1 MRAGARA
8 TAAVALA
15 VAVSAMAMTTAGC
28 QWDGVNS
35 LPLPGTHGHGAGS
48 FQVTVEMPD
57 VSSITQNSPVM
68 VGDVTVG
75 SVSKIETEG
84 WHAKLTVALDPG
96 VDLPGN
102 AVATIGQTSLLG
114 SQHVELAPPTDLPP
128 QGHLA
133 AGSVIPLARAGAYP
147 TTEQTLSALAVVLDG
162 GGLGQ
167 VQTITTELNATFGG
181 NDRQI
186 RDLLTQIDQL
196 AGTLDRQRTAVV
208 ATIDNLNR
216 FAGQLA
222 GENDTLTQALDT
234 MPTALQTLN
243 SERSDFTRA
252 MQALTG
258 FSDTGTRLIDATRS
272 DLEQNLTSL
281 RTTLTQVAA
290 TGDSLINNLGTITTF
305 PFPQVTID
313 NAMRGDYTNLW
324 AVLDLTVPRLR
335 AGLAYGTPL
344 GTPATGA
351 TPVSAPASPVAP
363 TGTPVDPLLAPLH
376 TGGAR

>member
-1 MRAGARA
+1 MRGAARA
-8 TAAVALA
+8 TAAVATVLA
-15 VAVSAMAMTTAGC
+15 VAAATAGC

-35 LPLPGTHGHGAGS
+35 LPLPGTSGHGAGS

-68 VGDVTVG
+68 VDDVTVG
-75 SVSKIETEG
+75 SVSKIQTEG
-84 WHAKLTVALDPG
+84 WHAKLTVTLGPG
-96 VDLPGN
+96 VDLPAD

-114 SQHVELAPPTDLPP
+114 SQHLELAPPTDAPARGRLS
-128 QGHLA
+128 

-167 VQTITTELNATFGG
+167 VQTITTELNNAFGG

-208 ATIDNLNR
+208 ATIDNLHR
-216 FAGQLA
+216 FAGEVA
-222 GENDTLTQALDT
+222 GENDTLTRALDT
-234 MPTALQTLN
+234 MPTALQTLDD
-243 SERSDFTRA
+243 ERSDFTRA
-252 MQALTG
+252 MRALTG
-258 FSDTGTRLIDATRS
+258 FSDTGTQLVHATRS
-272 DLEQNLTSL
+272 DLEKNLTSL

-344 GTPATGA
+344 GTPAPGA
-351 TPVSAPASPVAP
+351 TPAAAPAGPTAP